1 MLVTTFG
8 IGCTDHA
15 GRVVSLQLHRTR
27 GARFHVSG
35 VPWAEV
41 RNSLARIYA
50 AFDTCGFARPTGA
63 FTIHVS
69 PVNACRH
76 VQSLDVPLALAML
89 SSMGELPPSA
99 LANSVF
105 AGELGLDGSIHLW
118 SSSPLSSLNLSKVQ
132 SPSWTQGFVPQ
143 GGASSLYR
151 AYSSLPLRRIDHL
164 TPLVRHLKGIEVLP
178 YIKVQNPWNHREKWA
193 PMESPVFQQ
202 LQLSTQQWLALTVAA
217 AGRLSLLLVGSPG
230 TGKSQMARAVWELLP
245 KLTEDQNLELQS
257 LHGSRGEL
265 RKSSE
270 IPPFRTPHHS
280 SSAAGLTGTKSEKKW
295 CPGELS
301 LARFGV
307 LCLDELN
314 EFSRDCIES
323 LRGPMERNRIDVV
336 RSGGSVSYPVETLII
351 GTANP
356 CPCGNLHEGGD
367 VCICSP
373 HEIKRYLMRISGPV
387 ADRFSL
393 HIETTQ
399 FESTS
404 DEQPSLETLRN
415 CIQHVRKRVEASL
428 PFEWT
433 EEALV
438 HLDHHAKKMST
449 SHRGKAQLRKIAEV
463 HALVQR
469 VLAFDQKACALSC
482 RVTEKDVEFA
492 GQLRIFDRP
501 RWWEQQAP
509 FQPEQKFIDTP

>member
-15 GRVVSLQLHRTR
+15 GRIVSLQLHRTR

-35 VPWAEV
+35 IPWSEV

-63 FTIHVS
+63 LTIHVS

-89 SSMGELPPSA
+89 SSVGVIAPSK
-99 LANSVF
+99 LDNCVF
-105 AGELGLDGSIHLW
+105 AGELGLDGSIHSW
-118 SSSPLSSLNLSKVQ
+118 NLSPHSAMHLEQASVATL
-132 SPSWTQGFVPQ
+132 TQGFVPH
-143 GGASSLYR
+143 GGDPSLYR
-151 AYSSLPLRRIDHL
+151 ALSSYPLRRIDHL
-164 TPLVRHLKGIEVLP
+164 GPLVRHLQGLEILP
-178 YIKVQNPWNHREKWA
+178 FLKVQNPWNHRERWT
-193 PMESPVFQQ
+193 PWESPVFSQ
-202 LQLSTQQWLALTVAA
+202 LQLAPQQWLTLCVAA
-217 AGRLSLLLVGSPG
+217 AGRLSLLMVGSPG
-230 TGKSQMARAVWELLP
+230 TGKSQMARALWELLP
-245 KLTEDQNLELQS
+245 KLTEDQSLELQTW
-257 LHGSRGEL
+257 HGSRGEL
-265 RKSSE
+265 RESSE

-280 SSAAGLTGTKSEKKW
+280 CSAAGLTGTKSDKKW
-295 CPGELS
+295 SPGELS
-301 LARFGV
+301 LANFGV

-367 VCICSP
+367 VCTCSP
-373 HEIKRYLMRISGPV
+373 HEIKRYLKRISGPV

-393 HIETTQ
+393 HMETTK
-399 FESTS
+399 FEMTA
-404 DEQPSLETLRN
+404 DPPPSIEALRN
-415 CIQHVRKRVEASL
+415 CIQSVRNRLLLST
-428 PFEWT
+428 PIEWT
-433 EEALV
+433 DGARS
-438 HLDHHAKKMST
+438 HFTHHSQRMST
-449 SHRGKAQLRKIAEV
+449 SHRGRVQLQKIAEV
-463 HALVQR
+463 HAMVQR
-469 VLAFDQKACALSC
+469 ILQCNQAAHPTAF

-492 GQLRIFDRP
+492 GQMRIFDRP
-501 RWWEQQAP
+501 RWWEQQVP
-509 FQPEQKFIDTP
+509 IQPEQKFIQSP